1 MYSNYIRL
9 IFLFFSSLYSN
20 VYASVNLVPV
30 FEPYANVNSKFK
42 SDIEKKIKKKGLEP
56 IFFSKYNDFKAYVES
71 RKTEFYVSIFK
82 FNKSD
87 IEQKK
92 IGRLYRKQYMVLSN
106 KEIKEIKNKR
116 VGIVQVADREKLE
129 SQIEKKFK
137 LSFSLMKTVPKSE
150 DLVPLIVFNIV
161 DVILVDKEIVSF
173 LKKRYSYKMFSKDY
187 KFKHLDL
194 FLYKVKK

>member
-1 MYSNYIRL
+1 
-9 IFLFFSSLYSN
+9 
-20 VYASVNLVPV
+20 
-30 FEPYANVNSKFK
+30 
-42 SDIEKKIKKKGLEP
+42 
-56 IFFSKYNDFKAYVES
+56 
-71 RKTEFYVSIFK
+71 
-82 FNKSD
+82 
-87 IEQKK
+87 
-92 IGRLYRKQYMVLSN
+92 MVLSN